1 MSTPRYGH
9 VAFLVP
15 DNVLTPPC
23 QLDLL
28 DESELFEEF
37 QIVDDLTET
46 SETTLSSS

>member
-28 DESELFEEF
+28 DESELIEE
-37 QIVDDLTET
+37 IVDDLTET